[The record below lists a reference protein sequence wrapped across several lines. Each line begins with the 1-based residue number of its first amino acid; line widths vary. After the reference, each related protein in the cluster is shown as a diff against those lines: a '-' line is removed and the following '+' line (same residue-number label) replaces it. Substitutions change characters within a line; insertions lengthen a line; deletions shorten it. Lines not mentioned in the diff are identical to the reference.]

1 MIGSKYSIQRLVCI
15 LVLLLAPVHVFAQ
28 KMVVESRTN
37 EFTDYLISND
47 SLKAGYQFELM
58 IPNSNSSESW
68 RVLEQE
74 IVQRDINNYE
84 SDKIRLLLGEVP
96 ENAPILEV
104 LNPGIY
110 RKQNVATLTI
120 YTTRLAPN
128 NAGALLIVKSMRI
141 RVYNV
146 PTWDRSSE
154 FTRLSEIADTNSPL
168 TSGTWYKIPI
178 TKDGIHQLDRNY
190 LQALGINVASI
201 DPRNIQIWGTDGY
214 ELPRLNS
221 VPRPIFQ
228 QIPIL
233 VTGESDGSL
242 DAADVV
248 IFYGN
253 SPNKYEFN
261 PSNKQ
266 YSHSTHPYSASNFIF
281 LTVGND
287 AGIRLSEVNLT
298 GNESRAI
305 ETFKDFI
312 WKEDELL
319 RPDTRTK
326 SGTQWLGQQF
336 SLESFARTQTIF
348 QDTIPGFIQG
358 SSIDLVVEYA
368 ARANLSSRFETR
380 IGNSLIANT
389 SISGINDLNRS
400 DGRSANTGRLS
411 RAIPN
416 VSLNNNIL
424 KIDATFDNLGST
436 ATGWLDWIRIRLTRE
451 LRPKNNLLHYY
462 SPDDG
467 SSSQIAR
474 HILRG
479 FTNRPL
485 VMDVT
490 NPVKPVLYSVIQS
503 DDHFVT
509 SHPTTPGSK
518 YVAQTQFIQP
528 IPGNRIDNQNLRGIT
543 DFPDYIIITNDLLF
557 QEALEFADYR
567 RSNGG
572 WNPIVVRQDLIF
584 NEFSGGVMDV
594 SGIRDYIRYL
604 YNRAGQNENQIPKH
618 VLFFADTT
626 FDYKGILKDPRLQN
640 LVITYQ
646 SEESYSRGNSYGS
659 DDFFVL
665 LDPNEGNWFS
675 TAGSTSAVERIDMG
689 VGRLPVQSVAEARLV
704 VNKIKSYEDPS
715 NFGDW
720 RTLFTFSSDDDING
734 NSVERDLHV
743 WNAEGT
749 AESMDRDAGGVR
761 INKIYQ
767 INYPVINTPLG
778 RLSPEANQAF
788 INSINNGTLVMNYSG
803 HGSEQLLSAEQLFKS
818 DDISRL
824 TNADRLTII
833 TTATCDF
840 GRFDDPDEQSG
851 AEKMMLY
858 SNGGAVA
865 AFTTTRVVFTSSDIN
880 TFNFGLNVQLS
891 QAMLIRDS
899 NGLPSTLGDIYLRTK
914 NTTVGSSFNSRK
926 FLLLGDPAMRI
937 GLPQNEVK
945 ITSINDFQLDG
956 ENSQSLN
963 LRALDQAVLSGYVT
977 NNDGSINSSFTGE
990 ATIKVYDANRYIE
1003 LPNFLERDTKGCFT
1017 PNCQYRVQNDMIFNG
1032 QVSVTAGSFN
1042 SRFIIPNDIAYSND
1056 KGRILIYSKDPSDA
1070 DAIGSFSNIIF
1081 NGRNQ
1086 DAVNDNS
1093 GPAIEIY
1100 LNDTDFID
1108 GGIVNDSPRL
1118 LVNLDDKSG
1127 INTAGAGVGHELIAE
1142 LTSYPATGSPK
1153 TIVLNNFYR
1162 SELDDFT
1169 KGKIEYPLDRLEDG
1183 VYSLKIRAWD
1193 VFNNLSEKEVNFE
1206 VASAQELVIRN
1217 VYNYPNPM
1225 STYTRFVFEHNQ
1237 NGQEI
1242 DVQIRIYT
1250 LSGQPVARLSRD
1262 NYISSGNIVQIPWDG
1277 RDDNQ
1282 NHLAAGTYLYH
1293 VLVTGFYNGDHITQ
1307 EKIEKLV
1314 IIR

>member
-1 MIGSKYSIQRLVCI
+1 MIGSKISILRLVCI
-15 LVLLLAPVHVFAQ
+15 LVLLLAPGYAYAQ
-28 KMVVESRTN
+28 TMVVESRTS
-37 EFTDYLISND
+37 EFTDYLITND
-47 SLKAGYQFELM
+47 SLKAGYQLELM
-58 IPNSNSSESW
+58 IPFSNNSESW

-74 IVQRDINNYE
+74 IVQREVARHETEKLQLILD
-84 SDKIRLLLGEVP
+84 EVP
-96 ENAPILEV
+96 ENAPVLEV

-120 YTTRLAPN
+120 YTTRFAPN
-128 NAGALLIVKSMRI
+128 NTDVLQIVKSMRI
-141 RVYNV
+141 RVYNA

-154 FTRLSEIADTNSPL
+154 FSRLNEITNSDSPL
-168 TSGTWYKIPI
+168 ATGTWYKIPI

-190 LQALGINVASI
+190 LHALGINVTSI

-221 VPRPIFQ
+221 TPRPVFE

-233 VTGESDGSL
+233 VTGESDGSM

-253 SPNKYEFN
+253 SPNKYVFN
-261 PSNKQ
+261 PNNNQ

-281 LTVGND
+281 LTVGNE
-287 AGIRLSEVNLT
+287 AGIRLSEINLT
-298 GNESRAI
+298 GNESRVI

-336 SLESFARTQTIF
+336 SMESFARTQAIF
-348 QDTIPGFIQG
+348 NDTIPGFIQG
-358 SSIDLVVEYA
+358 SSIDIVVEYA
-368 ARANLSSRFETR
+368 ARANLTSRFETR
-380 IGNSLIANT
+380 IGNSLLGNT
-389 SISGINDLNRS
+389 SISGIADLNRS
-400 DGRSANTGRLS
+400 DGRSANTGRLTRTVPS
-411 RAIPN
+411 I
-416 VSLNNNIL
+416 SLNNNIL
-424 KIDATFDNLGST
+424 KIDATFDNSGST
-436 ATGWLDWIRIRLTRE
+436 ASGWLDWVRIRLTRE

-462 SPDDG
+462 APDDG
-467 SSSQIAR
+467 SSSQIAQ
-474 HILRG
+474 HTLKG
-479 FTNRPL
+479 FTNRPI

-490 NPVKPVLYSVIQS
+490 NPVKPLLYSVTQS
-503 DDHFVT
+503 NDNFVT
-509 SHPTTPGSK
+509 SHPTTPGSRF
-518 YVAQTQFIQP
+518 VAQTQFIQP
-528 IPGNRIDNQNLRGIT
+528 NAGNRIDNQNLRGIT
-543 DFPDYIIITNDLLF
+543 DFPDYIIVTNDLLF

-572 WNPIVVRQDLIF
+572 WNPIVVKQDIIF

-604 YNRAGQNENQIPKH
+604 YNRAGQNVNQIPKH
-618 VLFFADTT
+618 VLFFGDTT
-626 FDYKGILKDPRLQN
+626 FDYKNILTEPRHQN
-640 LVITYQ
+640 QVITYQ

-665 LDPNEGNWFS
+665 LDPHEGNWFS

-704 VNKIKSYEDPS
+704 VNKIKSYEDPA

-734 NSVERDLHV
+734 SSVERDLHV

-788 INSINNGTLVMNYSG
+788 VNSINNGTLVMNYSG

-824 TNADRLTII
+824 TNADRLTIM

-851 AEKMMLY
+851 AEKMMLHP
-858 SNGGAVA
+858 NGGAIA

-945 ITSINDFQLDG
+945 ITSINDFELDDN
-956 ENSQSLN
+956 NSQNLN
-963 LRALDQAVLSGYVT
+963 LRALDQAVLSGFVT
-977 NNDGSINSSFTGE
+977 NDDGTINTSFTGE
-990 ATIKVYDANRYIE
+990 ATIQVYDANRFIE
-1003 LPNFLERDTKGCFT
+1003 LPNFQDRDTKGCYT

-1056 KGRILIYSKDPSDA
+1056 EGRILIYSKDPSAA
-1070 DAIGSFSNIIF
+1070 DAIGSFSNITF
-1081 NGRNQ
+1081 NGRNP

-1093 GPAIEIY
+1093 GPSIEIY
-1100 LNDTDFID
+1100 LNDTDFMD

-1118 LVNLDDKSG
+1118 LVNLEDQSG

-1142 LTSYPATGSPK
+1142 LTNHPATGTSK

-1169 KGKIEYPLDRLEDG
+1169 KGKVEYPLDRLEDG
-1183 VYSLKIRAWD
+1183 IYSLKIRAWD
-1193 VFNNLSEKEVNFE
+1193 VFNNLSEKEITFE
-1206 VASAQELVIRN
+1206 VASAQELAIRN

-1225 STYTRFVFEHNQ
+1225 SGYTRFVFEHNQ
-1237 NGQEI
+1237 AGQEI
-1242 DVQIRIYT
+1242 GVQIRIYT

-1262 NYISSGNIVQIPWDG
+1262 NYISTGNMVQIPWDG
-1277 RDDNQ
+1277 RDDDW

-1293 VLVTGFYNGDHITQ
+1293 VLVTGIHNGDRVTQ